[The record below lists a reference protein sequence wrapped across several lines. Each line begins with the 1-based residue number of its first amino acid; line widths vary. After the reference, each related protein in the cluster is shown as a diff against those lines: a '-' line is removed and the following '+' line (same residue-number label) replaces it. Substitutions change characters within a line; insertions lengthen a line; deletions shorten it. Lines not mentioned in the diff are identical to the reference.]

1 MCFCDVYNV
10 NLWEKKLANIFAE
23 FHHFTEVATE
33 GVCIPLGGNIPLRG
47 NSISILFISSE
58 RVGIFKFNFAAL
70 IQVTIE
76 TFWDPYT

>member
-10 NLWEKKLANIFAE
+10 NLWEKKLANIFVE
-23 FHHFTEVATE
+23 FHHFTEAATE
-33 GVCIPLGGNIPLRG
+33 GVCIPLRG

-58 RVGIFKFNFAAL
+58 RVGFFKFNFAAL
-70 IQVTIE
+70 VQVTIE